1 MASSSSPSNPI
12 DIPSLPNASNF
23 LTIKLDR
30 TNYPLW
36 HAQMLPL
43 LRSRNLVSFVDGTN
57 PCPPAFLKD
66 DVGQLTDKIN
76 PDFDAWIQQDA
87 MVLSWINSSV
97 HPTVLASL
105 IGKTSSLSAWTC
117 LRDRYASQSTGRLL
131 QLRNELMN
139 THRGDSS
146 IAEFLDRINCLADT
160 LSPSGS
166 PVTDSDLVAIIL
178 NNVGPAYESTVASAQ
193 ARDEA
198 ITYSALE
205 ALLLGAERRQKL
217 HTVFENGPT
226 ALAAGRGRSGPSRGR
241 GAP

>member
-1 MASSSSPSNPI
+1 MASSSSPSNLTVLS
-12 DIPSLPNASNF
+12 SLPNASNF

-57 PCPPAFLKD
+57 KCPPAFLQDDKGTLTD
-66 DVGQLTDKIN
+66 DVNSAL
-76 PDFDAWIQQDA
+76 DAWIQQDA
-87 MVLSWINSSV
+87 MVLSWINSSI

-105 IGKTSSLSAWTC
+105 IGKTSSYSASTC
-117 LRDRYASQSTGRLL
+117 LHEWYASQSTSRLL
-131 QLRNELMN
+131 QLRSELMN
-139 THRGDSS
+139 THRVS
-146 IAEFLDRINCLADT
+146 
-160 LSPSGS
+160 
-166 PVTDSDLVAIIL
+166 DSDLVAIIL
-178 NNVGPAYESTVASAQ
+178 NNVGPAFESTVTSAQ

-198 ITYSALE
+198 ISYSALE

-226 ALAAGRGRSGPSRGR
+226 ALAVGWGRSGPHRGGGATRGGCGPFHSGR
-241 GAP
+241 GG